1 MLAIRCHDLSPTL
14 KRKARTVAGQNE
26 KKPGSKESGCDG
38 KILCHATAN
47 SKQSQIL
54 AGVGLLT
61 VVTLASL
68 SQPNDPTLQFCILG
82 RRNPL
87 SLVLWTYFNSKVLQG
102 SFHIR
107 ISS

>member
-1 MLAIRCHDLSPTL
+1 
-14 KRKARTVAGQNE
+14 VAGQ
-26 KKPGSKESGCDG
+26 KRKSRAQKESGYDG

-68 SQPNDPTLQFCILG
+68 SQPNPYPTLQRHMG
-82 RRNPL
+82 A
-87 SLVLWTYFNSKVLQG
+87 
-102 SFHIR
+102 
-107 ISS
+107 